1 MEKNLNNISRSSDV
15 EEVRQFFYDLL
26 VEAERRNLFCFC
38 DHVDLVQLADFLG
51 DRLFY
56 SNRYLPKGY
65 IDVRA
70 DCYKSLQESSS
81 ILLRI
86 NGILADFYGV
96 EVDF

>member
-15 EEVRQFFYDLL
+15 EEVCQYFYDLL
-26 VEAERRNLFCFC
+26 VEAERRNLFCFS
-38 DHVDLVQLADFLG
+38 DHGDLVQLADFLG
-51 DRLFY
+51 DRLFF

-86 NGILADFYGV
+86 NDILSDFFDA
-96 EVDF
+96 EEDF